1 MLLAMTLA
9 LAGCSLGPGGP
20 PHPGAANPYSSG
32 GFHDA
37 GPNPDTGF
45 DTMVPQGA
53 RPGNHRHARAC
64 PGFLLSPISSGPGIA
79 ARRQIVD
86 TNARPCPAAAQPA
99 HALAPFRL
107 AGKLLTIIRDK
118 PANSAFRSP
127 IRARLST
134 P

>member
-37 GPNPDTGF
+37 GPNYPDTGLTRWF
-45 DTMVPQGA
+45 PRA
-53 RPGNHRHARAC
+53 PALGNHRHARRLSRL
-64 PGFLLSPISSGPGIA
+64 PLSPISSGPGIA

-86 TNARPCPAAAQPA
+86 TNARPCPAAAQPRPRA
-99 HALAPFRL
+99 CAF
-107 AGKLLTIIRDK
+107 
-118 PANSAFRSP
+118 PASRVNC
-127 IRARLST
+127 
-134 P
+134 